1 MACVDKASE
10 GPGTRKKAAKNDR
23 LKTATEILDVLESG
37 DLSELEELLSD
48 EESDN
53 FDVTLPRRV
62 GDPNPD
68 PSEELYELQEENID
82 EDENDDD
89 GFPFETQLDLPNEH
103 IRGQTT
109 EIHPDVLKKFG
120 LGPSVVL
127 HLIERLFGGIH
138 FLFFDNYF
146 TSFNLLEAL
155 KQKAIHAAGTVRV
168 NRFAGPPLI
177 SDKDIN
183 KKERGF
189 AEEICTQD
197 GEIVIVKWLDNRACV
212 LASNF
217 IGIGECDTAKRIR
230 IRSRKWTLKMIF
242 HAVDLALTNSWL
254 EYRHIAREHK
264 VPTKEILDLLHFRQ
278 RVAEAL
284 IKAGK
289 PTSSNQRK
297 RGRPRTSNK
306 DESVD
311 SPPTRRPRQFL
322 QLKSRHVLMTV
333 NNVHLKKLSVTVKA
347 CP

>member
-1 MACVDKASE
+1 MKGLLPIAITVLV
-10 GPGTRKKAAKNDR
+10 RVKKAAKNDR

-62 GDPNPD
+62 GEPNPD

-103 IRGQTT
+103 IRVS
-109 EIHPDVLKKFG
+109 PLSDVT
-120 LGPSVVL
+120 
-127 HLIERLFGGIH
+127 I
-138 FLFFDNYF
+138 
-146 TSFNLLEAL
+146 TS
-155 KQKAIHAAGTVRV
+155 K
-168 NRFAGPPLI
+168 
-177 SDKDIN
+177 KDI
-183 KKERGF
+183 
-189 AEEICTQD
+189 
-197 GEIVIVKWLDNRACV
+197 KWRKHARFQPLNLPAVDNSTYGV
-212 LASNF
+212 EPEPLL
-217 IGIGECDTAKRIR
+217 IR

-284 IKAGK
+284 IKTGK

-311 SPPTRRPRQFL
+311 SPPTRRPSGVYPVGFL
-322 QLKSRHVLMTV
+322 YCSREEL
-333 NNVHLKKLSVTVKA
+333 
-347 CP
+347 